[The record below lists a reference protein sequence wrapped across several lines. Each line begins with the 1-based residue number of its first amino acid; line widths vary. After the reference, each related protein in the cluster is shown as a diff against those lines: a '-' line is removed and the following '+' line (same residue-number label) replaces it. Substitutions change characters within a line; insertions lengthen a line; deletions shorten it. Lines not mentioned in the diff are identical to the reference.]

1 MAWNLKEL
9 REDVELAYG
18 EAQRNLLSPSL
29 ESIVDR
35 KFYARYHFQEFEW
48 LLKEFLVDRSK
59 ISLLK
64 LVFDNDEDERSN
76 FYLCRKQAEANIMGC
91 LQSMH
96 TIADILSYVI
106 YYSLNM
112 NRDASLQMLARKV
125 TIHSILKNLTEI
137 SEYETL
143 RNLINQL
150 IGHAD
155 YKYLVDIVNHS
166 KHRSI
171 VGTSFTVNLGDD
183 GDRLHGLEF
192 LAFEYESRLHP
203 KRWVDEYLE
212 NEYKRQDSLILEI
225 GNEINRVVRASISTG
240 RSDVV
245 PVL

>member
-1 MAWNLKEL
+1 MKWSIQEL
-9 REDVELAYG
+9 REDVELVNG
-18 EAQRNLLSPSL
+18 EAQRNLLSPCL

-35 KFYARYHFQEFEW
+35 KLYARYHFQEFER
-48 LLKEFLVDRSK
+48 LLKEFLADRSK

-96 TIADILSYVI
+96 TIADILSHVI

-112 NRDASLQMLARKV
+112 NRYALLKMVARKV
-125 TIHSILKNLTEI
+125 SILSVQKKLTGI

-155 YKYLVDIVNHS
+155 YKYLCDIVNHS

-171 VGTSFTVNLGDD
+171 VGTSFTVNFGDD
-183 GDRLHGLEF
+183 VDRLHGLEF

-203 KRWVDEYLE
+203 ERWVDEYLK
-212 NEYKRQDSLILEI
+212 NEYKRQDSLIIEI
-225 GNEINRVVRASISTG
+225 GNEINRVVRARVTNS
-240 RSDVV
+240 
-245 PVL
+245 P